1 MYPSSNFYEVW
12 IASFCCVSE
21 AKKRTRMSQLQLTF
35 SGYLKDHRMIAK
47 LHLEVHRVADDEAIK
62 YFLLEFVL
70 M

>member
-1 MYPSSNFYEVW
+1 
-12 IASFCCVSE
+12 
-21 AKKRTRMSQLQLTF
+21 MSQLKLTF
-35 SGYLKDHRMIAK
+35 SGYLKDHRMILK